1 MYIPQRTDGAQSN
14 RIQGRWAER
23 LLEAEKLLVSRPFS
37 YRNLENKI
45 KEEVRLWWDVSRWG
59 GIVDNLHPLRK
70 ATRMWGNLFV
80 VRSGVVSATG
90 GEQRW
95 QELGRYNHFEF
106 PSREPSKLDGE
117 NSRVPKQILR
127 SGINRI

>member
-70 ATRMWGNLFV
+70 ATRMWGNLRNIRGSF
-80 VRSGVVSATG
+80 RGCICDRG
-90 GEQRW
+90 
-95 QELGRYNHFEF
+95 
-106 PSREPSKLDGE
+106 
-117 NSRVPKQILR
+117 
-127 SGINRI
+127 